1 MLDWFTRKKTPQPEW
16 LIVGLGNPGAQY
28 EGTRHNVGFMVIDAL
43 AKEFNIKV
51 NRTVDFALTGIGT
64 IEGVPVCLAKPLTF
78 MNACGGSVRRL
89 LSRYHLPVERLVVIA
104 DEIAFDVGEA
114 RLKPHGGSGG
124 HNGHKSIIESLK
136 TDRYARI
143 RIGIGKPKGSQVD
156 YVLSPFSADEREK
169 VEESV
174 QKAVSIIKRICAE
187 GMQSALSKGGL
198 SFD

>member
-1 MLDWFTRKKTPQPEW
+1 
-16 LIVGLGNPGAQY
+16 
-28 EGTRHNVGFMVIDAL
+28 
-43 AKEFNIKV
+43 
-51 NRTVDFALTGIGT
+51 
-64 IEGVPVCLAKPLTF
+64 
-78 MNACGGSVRRL
+78 
-89 LSRYHLPVERLVVIA
+89 LPVERLVVIA